1 MSLKKQRFDLKQ
13 IHRKR
18 INFLFVDVVEDR
30 ITPFMGTSHFDK
42 AIGMLNETDEK

>member
-1 MSLKKQRFDLKQ
+1 MSLKKQRFDWKQ

-30 ITPFMGTSHFDK
+30 ITPFMGTSSFDK
-42 AIGMLNETDEK
+42 AIEMLNETDEK